1 MTELLKSSYRL
12 SMAYS
17 ILFIIIG
24 ILLFV
29 DPAGF
34 VVLVSYLIGI
44 LLLVTGTNNI
54 ISYSKNRDLAAS
66 KVLLV
71 LGVIL
76 FIMGTFLIARPTF
89 IGKIVSSIIGI
100 CLIINSLEKLLYL
113 NYLTEKSSDS
123 YIISLISGIV
133 ILLTGLFLTFN
144 PLSGTL
150 IVTQIIGVLI
160 IIYSVMDLIEKFRF
174 KKGFKNIKKKDEENI
189 KVIDER

>member
-89 IGKIVSSIIGI
+89 IGKIVPSIIGI

-160 IIYSVMDLIEKFRF
+160 VIYSVMDLIEKFRF